1 MFNYLIEEYDV
12 AYLVNVLQKQGS
24 DTADRIANSL
34 ISQTRSWNDWERKQ
48 AEFQAQEIFTGIWDS
63 VSIVQRIEWLSPKE

>member
-12 AYLVNVLQKQGS
+12 AYLVNILQKQGS

-48 AEFQAQEIFTGIWDS
+48 SEFESQQVFTGI
-63 VSIVQRIEWLSPKE
+63 